1 MSLGYMPLE
10 LEKGTL
16 SRHGKFAGNNN
27 KSLKHTT
34 RGFFIQFILSVHTG
48 LVYISGIYLFHRIEY
63 SPCNRP
69 TDHSANSSPLSP
81 LLVPTRWKFTSV
93 LLTNSFAHAFPQ
105 ERDDEYRRVFA
116 SLCPSERLLQAPK
129 SEPRFED
136 QGTTPSAAWSYC
148 TSLTPPGLSPTH
160 RLAPLPHEEFKIAM
174 RAKS

>member
-1 MSLGYMPLE
+1 MANSLAIITRVLSIPLGGFSFSSSY
-10 LEKGTL
+10 LCI
-16 SRHGKFAGNNN
+16 
-27 KSLKHTT
+27 
-34 RGFFIQFILSVHTG
+34 RGL
-48 LVYISGIYLFHRIEY
+48 YISLAYTSSTAIEY

-93 LLTNSFAHAFPQ
+93 LLTNFFAHAFPQ

-148 TSLTPPGLSPTH
+148 TSLTPPGPPPTH
-160 RLAPLPHEEFKIAM
+160 RLAPLSHM
-174 RAKS
+174 RNSRLP